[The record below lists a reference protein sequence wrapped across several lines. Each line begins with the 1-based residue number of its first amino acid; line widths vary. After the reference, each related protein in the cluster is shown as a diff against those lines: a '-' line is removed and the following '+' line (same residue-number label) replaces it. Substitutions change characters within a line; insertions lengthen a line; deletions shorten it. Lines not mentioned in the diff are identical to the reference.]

1 MPLKR
6 SAVWFTHAAR
16 FCAPLAS
23 WRDVSR
29 VFSSAAQ
36 RRAASVRMNG
46 EHYRG
51 VVLKRSG
58 GTPETRLRQ
67 RFFKQFRPTYMY
79 THTRQKNSAV
89 LKLSYTAFQ

>member
-1 MPLKR
+1 MPFGSHTLR
-6 SAVWFTHAAR
+6 VSALR
-16 FCAPLAS
+16 
-23 WRDVSR
+23 WRPGETFLEF
-29 VFSSAAQ
+29 FSSAAQ

-46 EHYRG
+46 AHYRG

-67 RFFKQFRPTYMY
+67 RFFKQFRPTYTY

-89 LKLSYTAFQ
+89 LKLSYSAFQ